1 MDAWLAAGFA
11 NASMVF
17 PLALLAW
24 LVSRWFRRPA
34 LTHAVWVIVLLKFVT
49 PPIYGPATFGL
60 PIGLT
65 LPAPIA
71 TAWQQAWLTI
81 LPANNSAFANWSI
94 PNSNVPSDNATQL
107 KNITT
112 GNSAATRPNSIFT
125 RTNPSSS
132 DKSST
137 DPTRPLAATGL
148 PSMQASVPAST
159 VSVSII
165 VVRAL
170 LGLWI
175 LGSVGW
181 VLMQLWHAM
190 RFEWLLTARTT
201 VPAGLKAQADDVAQ
215 QLDLSAPPGIRVV
228 EATMSPM
235 LWGFGGWAKLV
246 FPAGLAQRL
255 QDHSR
260 ATLIAHEYAH
270 FVRGDHYVRLLEF
283 VATAFFWWHPILW
296 VARVQIEQAEEEC
309 CDAWVVS
316 KFPKSHRQYA
326 EALLD
331 TIDFLCEKRRALP
344 PIASGLGYAPFL
356 RRRLTQIML
365 SPNYQPLSRSTR
377 WQLLIVALAL
387 LPLSPFAVAAPHQAA
402 LTTQVALDGAN
413 LSEVSTQPDD
423 ASDDTA
429 KRQKTKTQTPRAPM
443 SRVDKRREQ
452 LRIERQQLA
461 QQRPSVNDQPTPDSN
476 PSQSTR
482 RPTERIW
489 STAVSVTGQLM
500 IRVTEARELLLVNT
514 DSGTTT
520 DLSREN
526 ITCVAFL
533 PSGGQ
538 FVSAGSDGRL
548 ALWNGST
555 GQLIR
560 LLERFPVGLRSV
572 AVSSTGEFVAAGTLD
587 GLVIVQ
593 QLGGNGRLEYRFSK
607 DQSVDSVRFSPN
619 GELLAAAVG
628 DWSSNRAGFVG
639 LLQLPSLKL
648 AFKLPCDAAPGA
660 LSFASNDELIVG
672 EWRGRVHLWNLN
684 TQRIVA
690 YASTSKNDIAAASFS
705 PDNPQLTAVSF
716 LAAGTLPPES
726 SFEYEL
732 RSQTPGLVDS
742 PIGLGVSVG
751 PVFPVLP
758 PPEAIPTETPRPGW
772 FQSFFAPSVNRPVVA
787 PSLLPEVPVPD
798 AATNKPQ

>member
-34 LTHAVWVIVLLKFVT
+34 LTHAVWVLVLLKFVT

-81 LPANNSAFANWSI
+81 LPANNSVFANWSN
-94 PNSNVPSDNATQL
+94 PNSNVPSDNATRL
-107 KNITT
+107 ENITT
-112 GNSAATRPNSIFT
+112 GNSAAISPNSIIT
-125 RTNPSSS
+125 RTNPSSP

-137 DPTRPLAATGL
+137 DTTRPLAATGL
-148 PSMQASVPAST
+148 PSMQASVPAS
-159 VSVSII
+159 SVSTII
-165 VVRAL
+165 VRAL

-201 VPAGLKAQADDVAQ
+201 VPTGLKAQAADVAQ
-215 QLDLSAPPGIRVV
+215 QLNLSAPPGIRVV

-356 RRRLTQIML
+356 RRRLTQIMQ
-365 SPNYQPLSRSTR
+365 SPNYQPLSKSAR
-377 WQLLIVALAL
+377 WQLLIVAVAL
-387 LPLSPFAVAAPHQAA
+387 LPLSPLAVAAPHQQALSTQAA
-402 LTTQVALDGAN
+402 LDRAN
-413 LSEVSTQPDD
+413 LSEVITQPDE
-423 ASDDTA
+423 ADDDFA
-429 KRQKTKTQTPRAPM
+429 ENRDSKTPKNRAPI

-452 LRIERQQLA
+452 LRIERKQLD
-461 QQRPSVNDQPTPDSN
+461 QQRALINDQSSPDTTTTQGSK
-476 PSQSTR
+476 
-482 RPTERIW
+482 RPAERVW

-500 IRVTEARELLLVNT
+500 IRVTEGRKLLLVDT

-520 DLSREN
+520 DLSHEN

-555 GQLIR
+555 GQMSR

-572 AVSSTGEFVAAGTLD
+572 AVSATGEFVAAGTLD
-587 GLVIVQ
+587 GLVIVH
-593 QLGGNGRLEYRFSK
+593 QLTGNGRLEYRLSK

-619 GELLAAAVG
+619 GKLLAAAVG
-628 DWSSNRAGFVG
+628 DWSSNRAGFIG

-690 YASTSKNDIAAASFS
+690 YASTSKNNIAAASFS

-716 LAAGTLPPES
+716 LTAGTLPPES

-732 RSQTPGLVDS
+732 RSQTSGMVDP
-742 PIGLGVSVG
+742 PIPFGVSVG
-751 PVFPVLP
+751 PIFPVLP
-758 PPEAIPTETPRPGW
+758 APSAVPPQTPRTTW
-772 FQSFFAPSVNRPVVA
+772 FESLFAPSVNRSIVA
-787 PSLLPEVPVPD
+787 PSLPPTAPIPP
-798 AATNKPQ
+798 AATSEPQ

>member
-34 LTHAVWVIVLLKFVT
+34 LTHAVWVLVLLKFVT

-81 LPANNSAFANWSI
+81 LPANNSVFANWSN
-94 PNSNVPSDNATQL
+94 PNSNIPSDNATRL
-107 KNITT
+107 ENITT
-112 GNSAATRPNSIFT
+112 GNSAAISPNSIIT
-125 RTNPSSS
+125 RTNPSSP

-137 DPTRPLAATGL
+137 DTTRPLAATGL
-148 PSMQASVPAST
+148 PSMQASVPAS
-159 VSVSII
+159 SVSTII
-165 VVRAL
+165 VRAL

-201 VPAGLKAQADDVAQ
+201 VPTGLKAQAADVAQ
-215 QLDLSAPPGIRVV
+215 QLNLSAPPGIRVV

-356 RRRLTQIML
+356 RRRLTQIMQ
-365 SPNYQPLSRSTR
+365 SPNYQPLSKSAR
-377 WQLLIVALAL
+377 WQLLIVAVAL
-387 LPLSPFAVAAPHQAA
+387 LPLSPLAVAAPHQQALSTQAA
-402 LTTQVALDGAN
+402 LDRAN
-413 LSEVSTQPDD
+413 LSEVITQPDE
-423 ASDDTA
+423 ADDDFA
-429 KRQKTKTQTPRAPM
+429 ENRDSKTPKNRAPI

-452 LRIERQQLA
+452 LRIERKQLD
-461 QQRPSVNDQPTPDSN
+461 QQRALINDQSSPDTTTTQGSK
-476 PSQSTR
+476 
-482 RPTERIW
+482 RPAERVW

-500 IRVTEARELLLVNT
+500 IRVTEGRKLLLVDT

-548 ALWNGST
+548 ALWNGVT
-555 GQLIR
+555 GQMSR

-572 AVSSTGEFVAAGTLD
+572 AVSATGEFVAAGTLD
-587 GLVIVQ
+587 GLVIVH
-593 QLGGNGRLEYRFSK
+593 QLTGNGRLEYRLSK

-690 YASTSKNDIAAASFS
+690 YASTSKNNIAAASFS

-716 LAAGTLPPES
+716 LTAGTLPPES

-732 RSQTPGLVDS
+732 RSQTSGMVDP
-742 PIGLGVSVG
+742 PIPFGVSVG
-751 PVFPVLP
+751 PIFPVLP
-758 PPEAIPTETPRPGW
+758 APSAVPPQTPRTTW
-772 FQSFFAPSVNRPVVA
+772 FESLFAPSVNRSIVA
-787 PSLLPEVPVPD
+787 PSLPPTAPIPP
-798 AATNKPQ
+798 AATSEPQ

>member
-34 LTHAVWVIVLLKFVT
+34 LTHAVWVLVLLKFVT

-81 LPANNSAFANWSI
+81 LPANNSVFANWSN
-94 PNSNVPSDNATQL
+94 PNSNVPSDNATRL
-107 KNITT
+107 ENITT
-112 GNSAATRPNSIFT
+112 GNSAAISPNSIIT
-125 RTNPSSS
+125 RTNPSSP

-137 DPTRPLAATGL
+137 DTTRPLAATGL
-148 PSMQASVPAST
+148 PSMQASVPAS
-159 VSVSII
+159 SVSTII
-165 VVRAL
+165 VRAL

-201 VPAGLKAQADDVAQ
+201 VPAGLKAQAADVAQ
-215 QLDLSAPPGIRVV
+215 QLNLSAPPGIRVV

-356 RRRLTQIML
+356 RRRLTQIMQ
-365 SPNYQPLSRSTR
+365 SPNYQPLSKSAR
-377 WQLLIVALAL
+377 WQLLIVAVAL
-387 LPLSPFAVAAPHQAA
+387 LPLSPLAVAAPHQQALSTQAA
-402 LTTQVALDGAN
+402 LDRAN
-413 LSEVSTQPDD
+413 LSEVITQPDE
-423 ASDDTA
+423 ADDDFA
-429 KRQKTKTQTPRAPM
+429 ENRDSKTPKNRAPI

-452 LRIERQQLA
+452 LRIERKQLD
-461 QQRPSVNDQPTPDSN
+461 QQRALINDQSSPDTTTTQGSK
-476 PSQSTR
+476 
-482 RPTERIW
+482 RPAERVW

-500 IRVTEARELLLVNT
+500 IRVTEGRKLLLVDT

-520 DLSREN
+520 DLSHEN

-548 ALWNGST
+548 ALWNGVT
-555 GQLIR
+555 GQMSR

-572 AVSSTGEFVAAGTLD
+572 AVSATGEFVAAGTLD
-587 GLVIVQ
+587 GLVIVH
-593 QLGGNGRLEYRFSK
+593 QLTGNGRLEYRLSK

-619 GELLAAAVG
+619 GKLLAAAVG

-690 YASTSKNDIAAASFS
+690 YASTSKNNIAAASFS

-716 LAAGTLPPES
+716 LTAGTLPPES

-732 RSQTPGLVDS
+732 RSQTSGMVDP
-742 PIGLGVSVG
+742 PIPFGVSVG
-751 PVFPVLP
+751 PIFPVLP
-758 PPEAIPTETPRPGW
+758 APSAVPAQTPRTTW
-772 FQSFFAPSVNRPVVA
+772 FESLFAPSVNRSIVA
-787 PSLLPEVPVPD
+787 PSLPPTAPIPP
-798 AATNKPQ
+798 AATSKPQ